1 MHENHLCFSC
11 FWVYPSA
18 YQSSVSCFGG
28 FDLATPRIPRERFA
42 ANLARSR
49 KGAGDSVFVRQTYRQ
64 ERNKARETARQ
75 WFKDYPKAAY
85 WTQVESWR
93 LLEDG
98 EVEFTMRRL
107 PSAD

>member
-1 MHENHLCFSC
+1 M
-11 FWVYPSA
+11 PM
-18 YQSSVSCFGG
+18 
-28 FDLATPRIPRERFA
+28 PKMPRERFA

-49 KGAGDSVFVRQTYRQ
+49 KEAAGSVFVRQTYRQ
-64 ERNKARETARQ
+64 DRDQARATARK

-93 LLEDG
+93 LLDDG
-98 EVEFTMRRL
+98 VVEFTMRRL

>member
-1 MHENHLCFSC
+1 MFFGSTL
-11 FWVYPSA
+11 A
-18 YQSSVSCFGG
+18 YQFR
-28 FDLATPRIPRERFA
+28 DLLLGDLIMAMPRIPRERFA

-49 KGAGDSVFVRQTYRQ
+49 KEAGDSVFVRQTYRQ
-64 ERNKARETARQ
+64 ERDQARKTARK

-93 LLEDG
+93 LLDDG
-98 EVEFTMRRL
+98 VVEFTMRRL